1 MANEKE
7 IKVRH
12 RTRPAK
18 ATSPSKAPD
27 EAPAVSQG
35 PPDDGTGDYEV
46 GYGKPPEKSQ
56 FKPGQSGNSK
66 GRPKGSKN
74 LKTLVGKELND
85 NVDIREGGRPKVVSK
100 RDVVAKQL
108 VKKGMEGHD
117 RSIETILKLDDE
129 LERMANAEQAAAE
142 ASELAEPLSST
153 ERDILTDY
161 EAGVRAKIEREMEHR
176 KIDDLDEPDTEEDA
190 S

>member
-7 IKVRH
+7 IRVRS
-12 RTRPAK
+12 RVRPAAMK
-18 ATSPSKAPD
+18 PPSEAQGEATTT
-27 EAPAVSQG
+27 SQG
-35 PPDDGTGDYEV
+35 PPDDRSDDYEV
-46 GYGKPPEKSQ
+46 GYKKPPKNMR
-56 FKPGQSGNSK
+56 FKAGQSGNPG
-66 GRPKGSKN
+66 GRPKDSKS

-85 NVDIREGGRPKVVSK
+85 NVDIREGGRLKAVSK

-129 LERMANAEQAAAE
+129 LAQIVKAEQAAAE
-142 ASELAEPLSST
+142 AAEQAEPLSST
-153 ERDILTDY
+153 ERDILADF
-161 EAGVRAKIEREMEHR
+161 EAGLRAKIEREMEHR
-176 KIDDLDEPDTEEDA
+176 KIDDPHEPDTEEDA

>member
-1 MANEKE
+1 MANEKK

-12 RTRPAK
+12 RARPAT
-18 ATSPSKAPD
+18 ATSPSKASD

-35 PPDDGTGDYEV
+35 PPDEGGGDYEV
-46 GYGKPPEKSQ
+46 GYKKPPKNTR
-56 FKPGQSGNSK
+56 FKAGQSGNPC
-66 GRPKGSKN
+66 GRPKSSKS

-85 NVDIREGGRPKVVSK
+85 NVDIREGGRLKVVSK

-117 RSIETILKLDDE
+117 RSIETILRLDDE
-129 LERMANAEQAAAE
+129 LEQMVKAEQAAAE
-142 ASELAEPLSST
+142 AAEQAEPLSST

-176 KIDDLDEPDTEEDA
+176 KIDDPDEPDTEEDA